1 MEVPRAGTWRPSEA
15 QSAVASGRAG
25 VLWAGQ
31 SQRGAGGG
39 KGAGAGVERRLAAA
53 VAWVAVE
60 TANATAVATGAV
72 VQELAAAA
80 RRGRRHTLAGGWLL
94 TRTRVSTDH
103 RRVFGEGGR
112 GDGGGGDDCGDEGD
126 GGLWRRGGCSGWRG
140 RRTQKGQHRS
150 PHDDTI
156 TAVGRDACP
165 RGGGG
170 EPARLNATTP
180 PHPFRLQ
187 GGCPR
192 SPRPSRRIDP
202 ASFVQTRHSASGG
215 MHAALNKGR
224 KRGTGGSR

>member
-1 MEVPRAGTWRPSEA
+1 M
-15 QSAVASGRAG
+15 
-25 VLWAGQ
+25 LWAGQ
-31 SQRGAGGG
+31 SQRGAVGG

-53 VAWVAVE
+53 VALVAVE
-60 TANATAVATGAV
+60 TANAMAVATGAV

-126 GGLWRRGGCSGWRG
+126 GGLWRRRWRMQRAVAAADAEG
-140 RRTQKGQHRS
+140 TASK
-150 PHDDTI
+150 PPIDDTI
-156 TAVGRDACP
+156 TAERGRDACP
-165 RGGGG
+165 RGGVG
-170 EPARLNATTP
+170 EPASLKATTP
-180 PHPFRLQ
+180 PHPIRLQ

-192 SPRPSRRIDP
+192 SPRPFRRIDP

-215 MHAALNKGR
+215 VHAAPNKGAQ
-224 KRGTGGSR
+224 RGTRGSV